1 MVSVPVRELVPVL
14 AATVKATLPLPVRL
28 LPPVKVIQLALLA
41 TVHAHALVVV
51 TVVLPVPP
59 AATTLCDV
67 GDRLKLQLPA
77 CDTVKVCPAMVSV
90 PVRELVPVLAA
101 TVKATLPLPV
111 RLLPPVKVIQLAL
124 LATVHA
130 HALVVVTVVLP
141 VPPAA
146 ATLCDVGD
154 NAKLHVAGVNE
165 NVFDS
170 ALLAIPPGPTA
181 ATSAT

>member
-41 TVHAHALVVV
+41 TVHAHPLVVV

-77 CDTVKVCPAMVSV
+77 CDTVKVCPAIVSV

-111 RLLPPVKVIQLAL
+111 WLLPPVKVIELAL

-146 ATLCDVGD
+146 ATL
-154 NAKLHVAGVNE
+154 
-165 NVFDS
+165 
-170 ALLAIPPGPTA
+170 
-181 ATSAT
+181 